1 MAKVKRQSINR
12 RPAKPQSL
20 MMGYGYRPAWSEG
33 ALKCPIFQT
42 STFVFESAEQGKR
55 FFEVAYGLR
64 EPDEGEQVGLI
75 YSRLNNPDLE
85 ILEDRLTLWEDAE
98 SALVFASGMAA
109 IGTTLLAYLRPGDV
123 VLHSSPLYGGTHH
136 LVTQIL
142 PEFGIAA
149 VEYNPSMSAAEIES
163 LLASVDGRLGMVY
176 VETPANPTNDL
187 YDIAVASQIAADHS
201 THDRKVPLAVD
212 NTFLGP
218 LWQHPIDHGA
228 DLVLYSAT
236 KYLGGHSDLVA
247 GACLGSRDMLQ
258 PIAAMRAFLGT
269 MADPQTGWLLMR
281 SLETL
286 QMRFTRQVENAERVA
301 AMLAAHPKVTDVR
314 YLGLLTPDDSQF
326 DLYKRQ
332 CTSPGAMISIELN
345 GGEAGAF
352 RFLDNLELIKLAVS
366 LGGTESLVE
375 HPATMTH
382 AGVDAEMKRRHGVT
396 ESLVRISV
404 GVEDAGDLIADISM
418 ALDAV

>member
-1 MAKVKRQSINR
+1 MGQQNPKSTNR
-12 RPAKPQSL
+12 RSAKPQSL
-20 MMGYGYRPAWSEG
+20 MMSHGYRPAWSEG
-33 ALKCPIFQT
+33 ALKCPVFQT
-42 STFVFESAEQGKR
+42 STFVFESAAEGKR

-64 EPDEGEQVGLI
+64 EPDDGERLGLI

-109 IGTTLLAYLRPGDV
+109 IGTTLLAHLRPGDV
-123 VLHSSPLYGGTHH
+123 ILHSSPLYGGTHH

-142 PEFGIAA
+142 PEFGIES
-149 VEYNPSMSAAEIES
+149 VEYGPSTSAAEIES
-163 LLASVDGRLGMVY
+163 LLASADGQLGMVY
-176 VETPANPTNDL
+176 VETPANPTNYL
-187 YDIAVASQIAADHS
+187 YDIAFASRIAAEHS
-201 THDRKVPLAVD
+201 TSNRKVPLAVD

-218 LWQHPIDHGA
+218 LWQRPIDHGA
-228 DLVLYSAT
+228 DIVLYSAT

-247 GACLGSRDMLQ
+247 GACLGLRDMLQ
-258 PIAAMRAFLGT
+258 PIATMRAFLGT

-301 AMLAAHPKVTDVR
+301 DMLAAHPKVTAVQ

-332 CTSPGAMISIELN
+332 CTSPGAMISLELP
-345 GGEAGAF
+345 GGETGAF

-382 AGVDAEMKRRHGVT
+382 AGVDAGMKRRHGVT
-396 ESLVRISV
+396 ESLVRLSV
-404 GVEDAGDLIADISM
+404 GVEDADDLIADIRV